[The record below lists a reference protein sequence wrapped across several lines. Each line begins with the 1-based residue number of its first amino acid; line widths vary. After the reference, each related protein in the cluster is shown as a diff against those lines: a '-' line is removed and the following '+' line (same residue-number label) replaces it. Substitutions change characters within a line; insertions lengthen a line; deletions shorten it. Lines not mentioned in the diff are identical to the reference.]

1 MADKSAAKQTKPRT
15 YRKPS
20 SRKEKQHTRTR
31 VARPPNPEKL
41 KKLLEDWSHVT

>member
-1 MADKSAAKQTKPRT
+1 MADKTASKQTKPRT

-20 SRKEKQHTRTR
+20 SRKGKPETRTR

-41 KKLLEDWSHVT
+41 KRLLEDWSHVT